1 MKKIENERELEK
13 RLQQRY
19 MSQGMDFST
28 ALRKASD
35 GVRKLKQKKYTKEYF
50 LQKIQE
56 HDYILLQ
63 RLCEHIVLR
72 PNDNKRC
79 FGEKGFKNMVD
90 AVEETL
96 ETQKDTELYKYYYD
110 MKNNEHDFHDF
121 ERWQIWGRKVG
132 IK

>member
-1 MKKIENERELEK
+1 MKKIENEKELEK
-13 RLQQRY
+13 RLQKRY
-19 MSQGMDFST
+19 MSQGMDSFT
-28 ALRKASD
+28 ALCKASD
-35 GVRKLKQKKYTKEYF
+35 GVWKLKQKKYTKEYF

-56 HDYILLQ
+56 HDYILQ

>member
-1 MKKIENERELEK
+1 MTKIENERELEK

-19 MSQGMDFST
+19 MSQGMDFPT
-28 ALRKASD
+28 ALHKASD
-35 GVRKLKQKKYTKEYF
+35 GVWKLRQKKYTKEYF
-50 LQKIQE
+50 LQKIHE
-56 HDYILLQ
+56 PDYILQ

-110 MKNNEHDFHDF
+110 MKNKEHDFHDF
-121 ERWQIWGRKVG
+121 ERGQIWGRKVG

>member
-1 MKKIENERELEK
+1 MTKIENERELEK

-19 MSQGMDFST
+19 MSQGMDFPT
-28 ALRKASD
+28 ALHKASD
-35 GVRKLKQKKYTKEYF
+35 GVWKLRQKKYTKEYF
-50 LQKIQE
+50 LQKIHE
-56 HDYILLQ
+56 HDYILQ

-110 MKNNEHDFHDF
+110 MINNEHDFHDF